1 MNVSNSILCCVTRG
15 SLLGFFSKEVYKMEV
30 SDACLQ
36 CLRITDI
43 PTSTETIRICK
54 SLQPF
59 YLKEPLNQCREV
71 DVDHQ
76 RSETH

>member
-30 SDACLQ
+30 SDACRQ

-43 PTSTETIRICK
+43 PTETI
-54 SLQPF
+54 
-59 YLKEPLNQCREV
+59 
-71 DVDHQ
+71 
-76 RSETH
+76 